1 MKDHDSTN
9 SISRRRVSWVFSR
22 GAVLILLGLGSCSTG
37 SDASDVSR
45 VRDDWLR
52 SFRQKDVDAAVA
64 MYADDAA
71 FLPPDG
77 QVIAGRAAIRNLYQ
91 TVAATYN
98 SDLILRSRRTEY
110 SGDLA
115 YDSGD
120 FSETLTTISNGTAQK
135 SAGQYLVEFRRDA
148 LGHWRI
154 VEHVFTQVPET
165 QPLEV
170 PGAGRKP

>member
-1 MKDHDSTN
+1 MKRHSRTDSITRTCV
-9 SISRRRVSWVFSR
+9 SLAFRR
-22 GAVLILLGLGSCSTG
+22 AALLILLCLGSCSTG
-37 SDASDVSR
+37 TNPTNVSR
-45 VRDDWLR
+45 LRDDWLR
-52 SFRQKDVDAAVA
+52 SFRQKDLDAAVA

-77 QVIAGRAAIRNLYQ
+77 QVIAGRTAIRDLYR

-98 SDLILRSRRTEY
+98 SDLTLRSRRSGS

-135 SAGQYLVEFRRDA
+135 VAGQYLMEFRRDA
-148 LGHWRI
+148 LGHWKI
-154 VEHVFTQVPET
+154 MEHVWTQVPET
-165 QPLEV
+165 HPLEAAA
-170 PGAGRKP
+170 PGGKP